1 MSVIRNIKRKLNRLQ
16 QAANKNKVGSK
27 DVDILI
33 KKITDQID
41 TYYGVLMENRCL
53 REDNGYKQILRGL
66 ERFRNSKDA
75 DQLNNISFLFP
86 WCVGVERQILRDQF
100 KMQENKLT
108 KLRSSML
115 SNLEVLQ
122 GLI

>member
-1 MSVIRNIKRKLNRLQ
+1 MRLHLMHSCATPIQ
-16 QAANKNKVGSK
+16 QAANKNKTGSK

-53 REDNGYKQILRGL
+53 REDNGYKQILRGF
-66 ERFRNSKDA
+66 ERLRNSKDA
-75 DQLNNISFLFP
+75 DQLHDISFQSA
-86 WCVGVERQILRDQF
+86 WCVGMERQILRDQF

-115 SNLEVLQ
+115 SNLDELQ